1 MLWLSVDYY
10 LHTCLAAPVAI
21 TSSADMEDNTSV
33 VLPTKLCIFLA
44 THGNLVPPPDNI
56 TCIKVK
62 KKRMND
68 KKPSHHHICAVA
80 HFPVNLTAEFCPY
93 ARRFA
98 RNQQKPSL
106 VMKKQM
112 GQIPLPACEEVVTG
126 RLTGLMFYSQCL
138 FPSGD
143 LLSTIK
149 KSPINGLP

>member
-21 TSSADMEDNTSV
+21 TSSADIEDNTSV

-62 KKRMND
+62 KRMNG
-68 KKPSHHHICAVA
+68 KKPSHHHICAGA
-80 HFPVNLTAEFCPY
+80 HFLVNLTAEFCPY

-106 VMKKQM
+106 VMNKQM
-112 GQIPLPACEEVVTG
+112 DQIPLPACEEVVTES
-126 RLTGLMFYSQCL
+126 LTGLIFL
-138 FPSGD
+138 FPMSFSIWW
-143 LLSTIK
+143 STF
-149 KSPINGLP
+149 NYR